1 MCYTN
6 PIHYERYFM
15 KHSNILILFT
25 LSLLL
30 LTACGEKANSNNDE
44 SIKNP
49 VNTYLDSR
57 VSATELAKNSVKKSN
72 QRTNEQDANID
83 ALLGK

>member
-6 PIHYERYFM
+6 PIHDERYFM
-15 KHSNILILFT
+15 KYSNVLILFT
-25 LSLLL
+25 SNLLL
-30 LTACGEKANSNNDE
+30 LTACGEDANSNNDE

-49 VNTYLDSR
+49 VNTYLNSR
-57 VSATELAKNSVKKSN
+57 VSAMDLAKNSVKESN

-83 ALLGK
+83 TLLGK